1 MTIKL
6 IILAQN
12 PYIEQYNDH
21 FMFDSVEIKD
31 IKMELGALVRALR
44 KQRGITQAH
53 LAKSLDVSRT
63 TIRNLEQGK
72 NFTVDTILK
81 VMKEMD
87 LLAQI
92 KSEVEQ
98 AKSHAIDSKPMY

>member
-6 IILAQN
+6 IILAQKL
-12 PYIEQYNDH
+12 YIEQYNDH

-44 KQRGITQAH
+44 KQRGITQAQ

-98 AKSHAIDSKPMY
+98 AKSHAINSKPMY